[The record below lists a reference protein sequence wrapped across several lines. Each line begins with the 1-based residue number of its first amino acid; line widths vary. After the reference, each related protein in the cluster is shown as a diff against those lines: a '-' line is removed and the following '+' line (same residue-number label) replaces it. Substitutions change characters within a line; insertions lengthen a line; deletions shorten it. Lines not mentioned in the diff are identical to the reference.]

1 MALAKFLHSN
11 TKKRP
16 YLVKT
21 GVAIVKGD
29 LLYADF
35 ADDNRV
41 KPAGSLT
48 WNSSLLQTQTDFALR
63 FVGVAEQDYT
73 GTTFTTTPAEYG
85 LQTGEIMVLED
96 GVFEMDCA
104 SATFRSGTLVGPAKQ
119 SGNLLEPQKVV
130 QTGTEVSS
138 IGRVYQAQLTAGTR
152 VKFSIH
158 PNMAQI
164 TSAADTGSS

>member
-1 MALAKFLHSN
+1 MAVVYLHSN

-16 YLVKT
+16 YLMKSGT
-21 GVAIVKGD
+21 AIAKGD
-29 LLYADF
+29 LLFADF

-48 WNSSLLQTQTDFALR
+48 WNSTLLQTQTDFALR
-63 FVGVAEQDYT
+63 FVGVADQVYD
-73 GTTFTTTPAEYG
+73 GTTYTTAPNAYG
-85 LQTGEIMVLED
+85 LQRGEVMVLED
-96 GVFEMDCA
+96 GVFEATCA

-138 IGRVYQAQLTAGTR
+138 IGRVYQAKLTADTTI
-152 VKFSIH
+152 KFSIH
-158 PNMAQI
+158 PNLATI
-164 TSAADTGSS
+164 TTAADTGSS

>member
-1 MALAKFLHSN
+1 MAIAKYLHSG
-11 TKKRP
+11 TKLTP
-16 YLVKT
+16 YLLKSGTAV
-21 GVAIVKGD
+21 VKGD

-48 WNSSLLQTQTDFALR
+48 WNSTLLQTQTDFALR
-63 FVGVAEQDYT
+63 FVGVSDQDYD
-73 GTTFTTTPAEYG
+73 GTTFTTAPNAYG
-85 LQTGEIMVLED
+85 LQTGEVMVRED

-104 SATFRSGTLVGPAKQ
+104 SATFRSRTLVGPAKQ

-164 TSAADTGSS
+164 TTAADTGSS